1 MTMVARS
8 IASPTQVAL
17 AVLYRDNR
25 YLMQLRD
32 DIPGILY
39 PGYWGLF
46 GGHLE
51 PGESPNSGIKREL
64 LEEIGY
70 CPPQLEKF
78 GCDTDEGI
86 IRHIY
91 HGQLTVG
98 LEELVLQEGMDMGL
112 LSPEQVRDGR
122 ALSLKIDEVRPLG
135 PPHQRIV
142 LGIINAHFG

>member
-1 MTMVARS
+1 MVARS
-8 IASPTQVAL
+8 SMSPTHVAL
-17 AVLYRDNR
+17 AVLYREDR

-51 PGESPNSGIKREL
+51 PGESPDRGMEREL

-70 CPPQLEKF
+70 CPPRLEKF

-91 HGQLTVG
+91 HGRLTVG

-122 ALSLKIDEVRPLG
+122 ALSLKLDKVRPLG
-135 PPHQRIV
+135 LPHQRIV